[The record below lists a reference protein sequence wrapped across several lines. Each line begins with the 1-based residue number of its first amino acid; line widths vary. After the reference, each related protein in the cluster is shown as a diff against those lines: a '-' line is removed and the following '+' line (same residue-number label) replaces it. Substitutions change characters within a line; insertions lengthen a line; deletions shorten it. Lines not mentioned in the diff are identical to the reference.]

1 MKVNVCKGPTW
12 AYKQALSNKTDHDRK
27 LDLEKPSCL
36 PRAVQNR
43 PACILIHKS
52 RCIRGVQIRD
62 EGLNEG
68 FLCKESDFGVLKQ
81 GHTVCRLFYVCLNCE
96 LI

>member
-27 LDLEKPSCL
+27 LELEKPSCL

-43 PACILIHKS
+43 PPLSSGRPAYSNTRTGAL
-52 RCIRGVQIRD
+52 GVFKYRKKD
-62 EGLNEG
+62 LM
-68 FLCKESDFGVLKQ
+68 KDF
-81 GHTVCRLFYVCLNCE
+81 
-96 LI
+96 

>member
-43 PACILIHKS
+43 PTLSSGRPAYS
-52 RCIRGVQIRD
+52 NIRTGALGV
-62 EGLNEG
+62 
-68 FLCKESDFGVLKQ
+68 FK
-81 GHTVCRLFYVCLNCE
+81 
-96 LI
+96 

>member
-43 PACILIHKS
+43 PPLSSGLNILKHICKN
-52 RCIRGVQIRD
+52 RCIRGVQIRN

-68 FLCKESDFGVLKQ
+68 FLG
-81 GHTVCRLFYVCLNCE
+81 
-96 LI
+96 